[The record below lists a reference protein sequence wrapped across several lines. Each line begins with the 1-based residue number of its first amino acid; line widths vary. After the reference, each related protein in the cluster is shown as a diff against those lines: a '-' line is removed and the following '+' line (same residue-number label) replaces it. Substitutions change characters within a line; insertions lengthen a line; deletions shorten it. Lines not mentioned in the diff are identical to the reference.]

1 MRVIYTADGI
11 ESLTGLNWSTAI
23 EITSPDAFHSIDPVT
38 VADDRRS
45 QGGQPFARVR
55 WSGWR
60 GELIWTVLTQAERDQ
75 LFAWW
80 QTTAGWRR
88 PFALEDDDGARYLAT
103 MPTEQF
109 PLAYVGGQPAAYSM
123 TNPVTLTATERT
135 AP

>member
-1 MRVIYTADGI
+1 MIYQAAGLASLDG
-11 ESLTGLNWSTAI
+11 LDWSTAV

-38 VADDRRS
+38 VAADRRS
-45 QGGQPFARVR
+45 QGGQPFARVL

-60 GELIWTVLTQAERDQ
+60 GELIWTVLTRAERDQ
-75 LFAWW
+75 LFDWW
-80 QTTAGWRR
+80 QVTAGWRR

-103 MPTEQF
+103 MPSERF

-123 TNPVTLTATERT
+123 GEPVTLTATERV